1 MMQLSGPAHD
11 LSYLF
16 STVFTANDVDYNGQQ
31 YFKIEWQQIKMLQK
45 VSCGTKAKTN
55 AHSFIK
61 LSLMINTI
69 NLCSKWFYIMEC
81 HFTY

>member
-31 YFKIEWQQIKMLQK
+31 HFKIEWQQIKMLQK
-45 VSCGTKAKTN
+45 WVVAPKQKQMLTVS
-55 AHSFIK
+55 
-61 LSLMINTI
+61 
-69 NLCSKWFYIMEC
+69 
-81 HFTY
+81 